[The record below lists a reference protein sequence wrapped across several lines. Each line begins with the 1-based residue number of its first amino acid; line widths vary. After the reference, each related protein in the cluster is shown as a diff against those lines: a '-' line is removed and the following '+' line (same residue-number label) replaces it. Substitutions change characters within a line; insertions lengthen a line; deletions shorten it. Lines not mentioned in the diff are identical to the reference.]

1 MEYAPRFGLMP
12 CFNNVRGTPV
22 QDRNEQPDGSHSQ
35 EPSFEFI
42 YCCQRRLDAIKKGV
56 WYSPRPFMDRR

>member
-12 CFNNVRGTPV
+12 CFHYDRDTPV

-35 EPSFEFI
+35 EPSIE
-42 YCCQRRLDAIKKGV
+42 
-56 WYSPRPFMDRR
+56 FMD